1 VIPFR
6 CKIEGGGRIQRKGGN
21 LMAILRSGR
30 IEKDAI
36 KMGAS
41 MMAVSARTAPKT
53 RGVDSVQTVILTGED
68 LEKLAATMEKK
79 VKEKSTELPGFK
91 RDADNVRGSAAVL
104 LIGVSRNPKR
114 IERPLNCGGCGFE
127 NCKDLLAA
135 GKHDGEDFTG
145 PLCIF
150 QAVDLGIA
158 LGSAVKLAG
167 ELNIDN
173 RIMYTVGAAAKKLN
187 LLDSD
192 FIIGIPLSA
201 IGKNPYFDRV

>member
-1 VIPFR
+1 
-6 CKIEGGGRIQRKGGN
+6 
-21 LMAILRSGR
+21 MAILKSGE
-30 IEKDAI
+30 IEKEAVE
-36 KMGAS
+36 MAAS
-41 MMAVSARTAPKT
+41 LMAVSARTAPKT
-53 RGVDSVQTVILTGED
+53 RGVDSIKMIVLTGKD
-68 LEKLAATMEKK
+68 LETLAASMERK

-91 RDADNVRGSAAVL
+91 RDADNVRSSAAVL

-114 IERPLNCGGCGFE
+114 IELPLNCGACGYK

-135 GKHDGEDFTG
+135 GKKKGEDFTG
-145 PLCIF
+145 PVCIF
-150 QAVDLGIA
+150 QAIDLGIA

-192 FIIGIPLSA
+192 LIIGIPVSVM
-201 IGKNPYFDRV
+201 GKNPYFDRP